1 LTEIPSSLFWWRLLQ
16 LVLAI
21 PMLAILGQGLT
32 WLLARG
38 FGQLPEQNFFYRL
51 LQVIASPAVKLSRLI
66 TPKVIADAHVP
77 LVALSLLAVAYL
89 WVMLEIGNA
98 CTRAGLTI
106 ARCLGGG

>member
-89 WVMLEIGNA
+89 WVMLEIGSA